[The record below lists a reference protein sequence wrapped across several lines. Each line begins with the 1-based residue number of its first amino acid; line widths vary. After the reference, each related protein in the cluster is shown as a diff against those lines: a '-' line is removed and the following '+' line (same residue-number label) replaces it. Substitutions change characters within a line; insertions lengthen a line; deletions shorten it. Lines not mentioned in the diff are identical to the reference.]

1 MNINVD
7 NDEAFLLGLLVA
19 KWLQIGVGT
28 EGCLLILLIKSPN
41 HPRQDK
47 GWMLGHRH
55 HDTISTET
63 YLLLMLLLLSPLH
76 KIPPLC

>member
-7 NDEAFLLGLLVA
+7 NDEAFLLDLLVD

-28 EGCLLILLIKSPN
+28 EGCLLILFIKSPN
-41 HPRQDK
+41 HTRQDK

-55 HDTISTET
+55 HDTVSTET
-63 YLLLMLLLLSPLH
+63 YY
-76 KIPPLC
+76 